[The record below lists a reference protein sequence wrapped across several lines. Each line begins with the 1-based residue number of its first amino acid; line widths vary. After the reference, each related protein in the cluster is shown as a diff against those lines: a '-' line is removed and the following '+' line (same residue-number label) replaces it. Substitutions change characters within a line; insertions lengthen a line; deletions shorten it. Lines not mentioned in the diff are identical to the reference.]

1 MKCKAKEHRV
11 TIKENEY
18 DKGIVFTF
26 KDFED
31 FTNFLM
37 SASKGKEYM
46 KADIEITTVTEEVAA
61 LDF

>member
-1 MKCKAKEHRV
+1 MKCKTKEHRV

-26 KDFED
+26 RNFED

-37 SASKGKEYM
+37 LASKGRECI
-46 KADIEITTVTEEVAA
+46 KADIEVTTVTE
-61 LDF
+61 DFDF